1 AGQEVAAAQQAVHHA
16 AGQAGLPGSEAEV
29 DALAGRLYDRIR
41 SRLRSELLIGR
52 ERAGQ
57 ITDLR

>member
-1 AGQEVAAAQQAVHHA
+1 M
-16 AGQAGLPGSEAEV
+16 

-41 SRLRSELLIGR
+41 SRLRSELLISR

-57 ITDLR
+57 VTDLR